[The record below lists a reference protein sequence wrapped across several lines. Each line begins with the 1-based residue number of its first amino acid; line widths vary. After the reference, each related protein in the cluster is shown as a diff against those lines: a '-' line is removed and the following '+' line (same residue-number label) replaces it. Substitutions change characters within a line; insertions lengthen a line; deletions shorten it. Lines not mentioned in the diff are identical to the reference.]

1 MAHEEPV
8 AGSAGTQDVETH
20 IHDYSNFIRLLKI
33 GAVVCFIIGISW
45 MLIIK
50 AYW

>member
-8 AGSAGTQDVETH
+8 AGTAGTQDVESH
-20 IHDYSNFIRLLKI
+20 VEDYSNFIRMLKI
-33 GAVVCFIIGISW
+33 GAVVCFIIAISW